1 MELMQH
7 RLSYQSKKHNKV
19 IDKFVFCT
27 DCSGLVL
34 SLDFDVIK
42 YCRATLAIDQMYYP
56 RRLKT
61 IIYFN
66 APWFINIIFSF
77 VKPFLFN
84 NDYNENNKNNNNDN
98 KNNNNEEQKEKFRV
112 IFVNETNSYSTL
124 LTYIDNS
131 NIPVLFGGADEG
143 TVWSPPY
150 DETSGVSDSQLEELF
165 VSSEK

>member
-1 MELMQH
+1 
-7 RLSYQSKKHNKV
+7 
-19 IDKFVFCT
+19 
-27 DCSGLVL
+27 
-34 SLDFDVIK
+34 
-42 YCRATLAIDQMYYP
+42 MYYP

-84 NDYNENNKNNNNDN
+84 NDYNENNKNNNIDN

-143 TVWSPPY
+143 AVWSPPY
-150 DETSGVSDSQLEELF
+150 DETSGVSDVQLEELF
-165 VSSEK
+165 ASSEK